1 MNCKII
7 MATAILVL
15 VAGTFVVL
23 SDESDAAAGIDTSEF
38 AGDYYAQKDDGTW
51 FKAFVMNADGTAIA
65 YKAYPG
71 YGDNKPE
78 VNSTQ
83 EHLEITSIDD
93 NGDTV
98 KLATKQTDRNN
109 ITQSLTFHRTP
120 GTTTDGTMGV
130 QSGDII
136 GTTSKQIHSLI
147 RAAPEGAAWFE
158 YSTTGGPDF
167 TPYYLTDA
175 VEKGMGD
182 VVITLPSGTYSLTFN
197 STDFRG
203 DSLTIRADQDAEVH
217 MTTFSINNLTG
228 SAILNLEGL
237 IFDGL
242 TGTNASNEQIK
253 IQGFKD
259 MTIQNCTV
267 VDRLLNPSNNSDVPG
282 TTIIRGCT
290 LTNEGITDD
299 RYAITACNTN
309 LVLEGNLIDG
319 YARGVNLQGKGT
331 GYGSIVATGNT
342 IQNTV
347 TEDEGA
353 IQIADGLD
361 GVGITISNN
370 IIRDCKAAVAI
381 HEGIDGMPEFIDVT
395 ENHITGTDV
404 GILYK
409 AVGDENRTDISV
421 HADAN
426 YFAPEGDSGGPMAVY
441 VQGEGRDDSLIQED
455 SYYVDSDMQTSDD
468 EVIPPWVW
476 DDDDEYIPPI
486 VPVQP
491 EDSGDDSVTVVACAA
506 AAVVAALM
514 AAFLILDRKR

>member
-51 FKAFVMNADGTAIA
+51 FKAFVMNADGTATA

-71 YGDNKPE
+71 YSDNKPE

-109 ITQSLTFHRTP
+109 ITQFLTFHRTP

-136 GTTSKQIHSLI
+136 GTKSKQIRTLF
-147 RAAPEGAAWFE
+147 RAAPEGAAWFQ
-158 YSTTGGPDF
+158 YSATDGPDF

-242 TGTNASNEQIK
+242 TGTNANNEQIK

-259 MTIQNCTV
+259 MTIQDCTV
-267 VDRLLNPSNNSDVPG
+267 VDRLLNPSNNSDVP
-282 TTIIRGCT
+282 
-290 LTNEGITDD
+290 
-299 RYAITACNTN
+299 ACNTN

-353 IQIADGLD
+353 IQVADGLD

-491 EDSGDDSVTVVACAA
+491 DDSGDDTTAIVACAA

-514 AAFLILDRKR
+514 AAFLIMDRKR

>member
-1 MNCKII
+1 
-7 MATAILVL
+7 
-15 VAGTFVVL
+15 
-23 SDESDAAAGIDTSEF
+23 
-38 AGDYYAQKDDGTW
+38 
-51 FKAFVMNADGTAIA
+51 
-65 YKAYPG
+65 
-71 YGDNKPE
+71 
-78 VNSTQ
+78 
-83 EHLEITSIDD
+83 
-93 NGDTV
+93 
-98 KLATKQTDRNN
+98 
-109 ITQSLTFHRTP
+109 
-120 GTTTDGTMGV
+120 
-130 QSGDII
+130 
-136 GTTSKQIHSLI
+136 
-147 RAAPEGAAWFE
+147 
-158 YSTTGGPDF
+158 
-167 TPYYLTDA
+167 
-175 VEKGMGD
+175 
-182 VVITLPSGTYSLTFN
+182 
-197 STDFRG
+197 
-203 DSLTIRADQDAEVH
+203 
-217 MTTFSINNLTG
+217 
-228 SAILNLEGL
+228 
-237 IFDGL
+237 
-242 TGTNASNEQIK
+242 
-253 IQGFKD
+253 

-353 IQIADGLD
+353 IQVADGLD

-476 DDDDEYIPPI
+476 DDDDEYVPPI

-506 AAVVAALM
+506 VAVVAALM